1 MNDYQ
6 TRRQN
11 DDAGWREKA
20 CARCGAPVRYHRD
33 WDEPPALCRKC
44 AAREN
49 AMWREKVCPR
59 CGSTFRYHRE
69 WDAVPTVCGACREK
83 DQRVKQRA
91 KQRRGVG
98 S

>member
-1 MNDYQ
+1 
-6 TRRQN
+6 
-11 DDAGWREKA
+11 
-20 CARCGAPVRYHRD
+20 
-33 WDEPPALCRKC
+33 
-44 AAREN
+44 
-49 AMWREKVCPR
+49 MWREKVCPR